1 MGGGALPAVAVS
13 ELPAGAKSWL
23 SRLHASAPAVRVVAA
38 PETGA
43 APYPDAGPETGVA
56 SYPDAGPETGV
67 APETGDAPET
77 GVAPGAASAR
87 PGALSPANA
96 RMIGSGSQ
104 SVVGWRAPTSAS
116 RPLAVGRCLGSL
128 ARQRSTSGRIP
139 GGT

>member
-43 APYPDAGPETGVA
+43 AP
-56 SYPDAGPETGV
+56 YPDAGPETGV